1 MTQHQLTVR
10 DERLWHGDQSLR
22 GSLIVTAG
30 TWLFRARIKRDA
42 YDFQSD
48 AVVETWCQGRGW
60 EEVQRVPITDLP
72 IVDRSYVMK
81 KPELWHTSMRESL
94 RMLCELGLTILRG
107 AA

>member
-10 DERLWHGDQSLR
+10 DERLWHGDQALR
-22 GSLIVTAG
+22 GSLIVDAGG
-30 TWLFRARIKRDA
+30 TWLFRARITRDA

-60 EEVQRVPITDLP
+60 EEVQRVPIVDLP
-72 IVDRSYVMK
+72 IVQFSYVT
-81 KPELWHTSMRESL
+81 KPERWHQPMQESL
-94 RMLCELGLTILRG
+94 RILCELGLTILRG